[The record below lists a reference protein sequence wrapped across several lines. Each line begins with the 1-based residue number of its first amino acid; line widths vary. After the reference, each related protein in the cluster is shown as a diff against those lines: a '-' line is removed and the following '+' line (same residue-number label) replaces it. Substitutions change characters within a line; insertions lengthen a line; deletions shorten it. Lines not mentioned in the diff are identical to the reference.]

1 MDFKLGDDQLAIEVK
16 STDQVRSHHLKGPE
30 AFCKEHPACRAVIVS
45 LDWMKRIMEDG
56 FEGAHITEVLR
67 SLWEGMLI

>member
-1 MDFKLGDDQLAIEVK
+1 
-16 STDQVRSHHLKGPE
+16 VRSHHLKGPE